1 MKLGLCAQVGANL
14 WSTKMRSLLALLG
27 VLIGTAAVVAL
38 ISSGELATRTAIEQL
53 RRMGTDLISV
63 SVYGLRG
70 DHSAQSGSVSSKEVF
85 GFSNVLGVKWVA
97 PSAQW
102 PVSVMAS
109 GRSVDA
115 SVLGVTPAWAHVARF
130 DLEAGRFLTDMDAQR
145 LHCVVGAEVS
155 KNMRRA
161 GVFPVLGAWV
171 QVGNQ
176 HCQIVGV
183 GRRWPSNF
191 FIMANLNR
199 SLMLPLTMVQSLSN
213 ASVEIHDV
221 AFKVMAGYAT
231 QVVQN
236 QLQSRLKQ
244 WKPKAQI
251 YFKNPEA
258 LIEQVTQQRQTLTI
272 LLGVIGGI
280 SLLVGG
286 VGIMNIM
293 LVALAERKHEIGLRM
308 ALGATQRDI
317 RQLFLAE
324 AVVLTVAGGVL
335 GILIGSLGV
344 VVIAWIS
351 AWHYTFLVIPVVIGF
366 IVSCLVG
373 VFFGFYP
380 AYRASL
386 LEPIVALRSGY

>member
-38 ISSGELATRTAIEQL
+38 LSSGELATRAAIEQL
-53 RRMGTDLISV
+53 RQMGTDLIAV
-63 SVYGLRG
+63 SVYGLHG
-70 DHSAQSGSVSSKEVF
+70 DHSAQSGSISSKEVR

-109 GRSVDA
+109 GHAVDA

-130 DLEAGRFLTDMDAQR
+130 NLESGRFLTEMDAQR

-155 KNMRRA
+155 KNIRRA

-176 HCQIVGV
+176 HCRIVGV
-183 GRRWPSNF
+183 GQRWPSNF
-191 FIMANLNR
+191 FIMENLNR
-199 SLMLPLTMVQSLSN
+199 SLMLPLKMVQSLSD

-258 LIEQVTQQRQTLTI
+258 LIEQVTKQRQTLTI

-324 AVVLTVAGGVL
+324 AVVLTVVGGVL

-344 VVIAWIS
+344 VLIAWVS
-351 AWHYTFLVIPVVIGF
+351 AWHYTFLVIPVLIGF

-386 LEPIVALRSGY
+386 LAPIVALRSGY